1 MIKFKTLVKVL
12 ESVKKSKLYLT
23 YRKVRYF
30 LFQIPLYRKI
40 RSFLKHYFGGLYY
53 RVDEHHVFLFSGG
66 LAFSLFVCIVPF
78 ILIIFAVAGTI
89 LDSTEMQFQISRF
102 IDTIIPYRQYAEYV
116 KDIIFSRIN
125 EVIEYKNIAGLVG
138 VLGLLFA
145 ASGLFSSMRTILNK
159 IFGLKFEEPFLIGKL
174 KDFALVL
181 MIILIFFFSII
192 LMPALDLFLRVASR
206 FESLKFFGL
215 SILEQIIVSSLSLLL
230 IFVLFSLLY
239 FVVPKIKIGR
249 KAVFVG
255 AFWAAVLWEGAKQ
268 IFGFYIYNF
277 GTLGKIYG
285 TYALIVV
292 VAFWIYYASIV
303 FIIGAEIGKLYSERK
318 YAEQR
323 VREIIY

>member
-1 MIKFKTLVKVL
+1 MIKFKFFDRIKN
-12 ESVKKSKLYLT
+12 SKLYLN
-23 YRKVRYF
+23 YRKVRFF
-30 LFQIPLYRKI
+30 LFQFPIYR
-40 RSFLKHYFGGLYY
+40 RFRNFVKHYFGGLYY
-53 RVDEHHVFLFSGG
+53 RIDEHHVFLFSGG

-78 ILIIFAVAGTI
+78 ILIIFAVAGTL

-102 IDTIIPYRQYAEYV
+102 IDTIIPYSQYAEYV
-116 KDIIFSRIN
+116 KDIIFARIN
-125 EVIEYKNIAGLVG
+125 EVIEYKNIAGLIG
-138 VLGLLFA
+138 AFGLLFA

-181 MIILIFFFSII
+181 MVILIFFFSII

-206 FESLKFFGL
+206 FESFKFFGL
-215 SILEQIIVSSLSLLL
+215 SILEQIIVTSLSLLL
-230 IFVLFSLLY
+230 IFVLFSILY
-239 FVVPKIKIGR
+239 FVVPKIKIGK
-249 KAVFVG
+249 KAVFIG
-255 AFWAAVLWEGAKQ
+255 ALWASLLWEGAKQ
-268 IFGFYIYNF
+268 AFGYYIYNF

-318 YAEQR
+318 YSEQR